1 MSDILKNV
9 NTYHLLDKIEENIF
23 ITDAEH
29 TIIWVNLHAKNLLKT
44 IGPYVGINN
53 PDQFIGLN
61 VSTFHGERQNKIL
74 QDGPFPHSA
83 QIVLFKKFSANIVVD
98 EILTENGKR
107 TGFILSW
114 QDVTEYEDTI
124 KEGKQLLMEIDTP
137 IIPTVHDS
145 TALVPI
151 IGKMTPDRLE
161 TIQSKILNYCTT
173 QQIEYIIL
181 DFTSFIH
188 DFDMFELDGINKIF
202 KALSLMGVEPVV
214 VGIGPKLAQSIL
226 RTRIDINFRPFN
238 SFKQG
243 MQYILDINGYK
254 MLKE

>member
-9 NTYHLLDKIEENIF
+9 NTYQLLDKIEENIF
-23 ITDAEH
+23 LTDCEH
-29 TIIWVNLHAKNLLKT
+29 TIVWVNQHAMNLLAT
-44 IGPYVGINN
+44 IGPYVGIADPN
-53 PDQFIGLN
+53 QFIGIN

-74 QDGPFPHSA
+74 REGPFPHSA

-98 EILTENGKR
+98 VILNQNGER

-114 QDVTEYEDTI
+114 QDVTEYEETI
-124 KEGKQLLMEIDTP
+124 KEGRQLLMEIDTP
-137 IIPTVHDS
+137 IIPTVHNS
-145 TALVPI
+145 TALVPV

-161 TIQSKILNYCTT
+161 TIQAKILNYCRDH
-173 QQIEYIIL
+173 QIEYIIL
-181 DFTSFIH
+181 DFTSFKH

-202 KALSLMGVEPVV
+202 KALSLMGVEPIV

-226 RTRIDINFRPFN
+226 RTSIDIDFRPFN

-254 MLKE
+254 MFKE

>member
-9 NTYHLLDKIEENIF
+9 NTYQLLDKIEENIF
-23 ITDAEH
+23 LTDSEH
-29 TIIWVNLHAKNLLKT
+29 TIVWFNSHAKVLLT
-44 IGPYVGINN
+44 TVGPYVGITN
-53 PDQFIGLN
+53 PDQFIGMN

-74 QDGPFPHSA
+74 RDGPFPHSA

-98 EILTENGKR
+98 EILTENGER

-114 QDVTEYEDTI
+114 QDVTEYEETI

-161 TIQSKILNYCTT
+161 TIQSKILNYCKDH
-173 QQIEYIIL
+173 QIEYIIL
-181 DFTSFIH
+181 DFTSFKH

-226 RTRIDINFRPFN
+226 RTRIDIDFRPFN

-243 MQYILDINGYK
+243 IQYILDINGFK
-254 MLKE
+254 VLKE